1 MWTSRALRGWW
12 RALGRRMMVVVEVK
26 EAYTSVRI
34 GEKKKKDTAD
44 FGDDD
49 SEPTVNET
57 WGST

>member
-1 MWTSRALRGWW
+1 
-12 RALGRRMMVVVEVK
+12 MMVVVEVK

-34 GEKKKKDTAD
+34 GKKKKKDTAD

-49 SEPTVNET
+49 SDPTVNET